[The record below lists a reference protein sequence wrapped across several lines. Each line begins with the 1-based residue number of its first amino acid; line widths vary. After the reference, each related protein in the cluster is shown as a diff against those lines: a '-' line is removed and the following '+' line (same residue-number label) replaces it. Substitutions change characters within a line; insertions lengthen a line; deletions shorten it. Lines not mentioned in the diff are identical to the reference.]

1 MQWTNDSE
9 IGRAIVNQLKNVMN
23 SDLEAVKSII
33 SWSPKKCNEQTILK
47 SAPINIRV
55 VSTAND

>member
-1 MQWTNDSE
+1 
-9 IGRAIVNQLKNVMN
+9 MN
-23 SDLEAVKSII
+23 GDLETVESII
-33 SWSPKKCNEQTILK
+33 SWLLKKYNEQAILK

>member
-1 MQWTNDSE
+1 ML
-9 IGRAIVNQLKNVMN
+9 LKKTAFFHKVSN
-23 SDLEAVKSII
+23 LETVESII

>member
-1 MQWTNDSE
+1 
-9 IGRAIVNQLKNVMN
+9 MN
-23 SDLEAVKSII
+23 SNIEAVESII
-33 SWSPKKCNEQTILK
+33 SWLLKKCNEQTILK

>member
-1 MQWTNDSE
+1 
-9 IGRAIVNQLKNVMN
+9 MN
-23 SDLEAVKSII
+23 SNLETVESII
-33 SWSPKKCNEQTILK
+33 SWLPKKCNEQTILK